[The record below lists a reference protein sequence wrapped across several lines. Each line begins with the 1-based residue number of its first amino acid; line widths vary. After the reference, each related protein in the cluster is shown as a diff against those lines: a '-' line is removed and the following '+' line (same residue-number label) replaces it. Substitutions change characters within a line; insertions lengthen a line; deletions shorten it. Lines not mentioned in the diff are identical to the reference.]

1 MVGHSKG
8 CSVAMSGDSGKGRYA
23 IIAETRRVWSLA
35 EKRGIVAEASVPGVN
50 VSAIARR
57 HGMKP
62 SLLFRW
68 KNQFADA
75 TEGSV
80 EPAKDAD
87 NGSRSFVPVALLA
100 PTAPSAQAGRDAQ
113 PLGSIEIELG
123 HGRRVRVGGGVDVGL
138 LKRIIDVLE
147 GR

>member
-1 MVGHSKG
+1 
-8 CSVAMSGDSGKGRYA
+8 MSGDSGKRRYD

-35 EKRGIVAEASVPGVN
+35 EKRAMVAEASVPGVN

-75 TEGSV
+75 TGGSV
-80 EPAKDAD
+80 EPAKYVDSA
-87 NGSRSFVPVALLA
+87 SPSFVPVALLA
-100 PTAPSAQAGRDAQ
+100 PTAASAQAASGAQ
-113 PLGSIEIELG
+113 PLGTIEIDLG
-123 HGRRVRVGGGVDVGL
+123 NGRRVRVGGGVDVGL

>member
-1 MVGHSKG
+1 
-8 CSVAMSGDSGKGRYA
+8 MSGASGKRCYD

-35 EKRGIVAEASVPGVN
+35 EKRAIVAEASVAGVN

-68 KNQFADA
+68 KNQMAN
-75 TEGSV
+75 GSV
-80 EPAKDAD
+80 ELAKDA
-87 NGSRSFVPVALLA
+87 NNASPSFVPVALPA
-100 PTAPSAQAGRDAQ
+100 PTAPWAGNASNAQ
-113 PLGSIEIELG
+113 PSIEIDLNN
-123 HGRRVRVGGGVDVGL
+123 GRRIRVSDRVDLIL

-147 GR
+147 DR